1 MKMFSIDA
9 DNNITALARA
19 EQATGESQVFS
30 TETELDVLAKDWPLA
45 RLADVWNSFAGVA
58 PFGELKPV
66 KKFEN
71 RTKAISRIWRA
82 IQLLGDGASAEPLE
96 TASVGAHA
104 GKAALKA
111 RKPKKGTTAKTARD
125 VARPKAAKAAKAGD
139 KGEAR
144 GKKAEVIEMMR
155 RKDGATLPEIMKA
168 TGWQAHTVRGFVA
181 GTCGTKMGLNVES
194 FKNKGGDRTYRIVGR
209 GAGA

>member
-19 EQATGESQVFS
+19 AQATGESQVFS
-30 TETELDVLAKDWPLA
+30 TANELDALAKDWPLG
-45 RLADVWNSFAGVA
+45 RLAEVWNSFAGVA

-71 RTKAISRIWRA
+71 RSKAISRIWRA

-96 TASVGAHA
+96 TASVGAR
-104 GKAALKA
+104 AANAPLKA
-111 RKPKKGTTAKTARD
+111 RKAAKATTSKAT
-125 VARPKAAKAAKAGD
+125 RPKAAKVAKPG
-139 KGEAR
+139 KQTEGR

-155 RKDGATLPEIMKA
+155 REDGATLPEIMKA

-181 GTCGTKMGLNVES
+181 GTCGTKMGLTVES

-209 GAGA
+209 GAGGTY